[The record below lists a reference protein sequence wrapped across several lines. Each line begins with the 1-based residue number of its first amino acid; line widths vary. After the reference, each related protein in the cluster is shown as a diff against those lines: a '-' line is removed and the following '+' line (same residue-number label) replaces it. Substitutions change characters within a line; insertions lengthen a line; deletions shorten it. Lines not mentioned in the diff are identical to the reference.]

1 LIPVRKVV
9 VHINHQQTFILFFS
23 FTLSKTNDTAM
34 KKYIYLF
41 FVLMLSVSPEIF
53 AQKESEFTISL
64 SASEIEVK
72 AGEGRDITVNL
83 TRSRGYNKAKAK
95 LGVSSTLPKGITI
108 RYEPQEG
115 LIHASIAKINVEAG
129 TPAGTHML
137 VLNCTMNYKSKG
149 TMLKLTV
156 LEASAEAVT
165 KSNGEI
171 K

>member
-9 VHINHQQTFILFFS
+9 IHINHQQTFILFFS
-23 FTLSKTNDTAM
+23 FALSETNDTAM
-34 KKYIYLF
+34 KKYIYLL
-41 FVLMLSVSPEIF
+41 FVLMISASPELF

-72 AGEGRDITVNL
+72 AGDSREITINL

-108 RYEPQEG
+108 TYEPQDG
-115 LIHASIAKINVEAG
+115 LIHASIAKITVEAG
-129 TPAGTHML
+129 TPPGTYML
-137 VLNCTMNYKSKG
+137 VPNCTMNYKSKG

-156 LEASAEAVT
+156 LETSAEAVT

-171 K
+171 N